1 VVKPSVELLQGT
13 LDVLI
18 LKTLSWGPMHGYGI
32 TRWIQRITDDVLRIE
47 EGSMYPALYRMENR
61 GFVKADWAITENKRR
76 AKYYRLT
83 AAGRKRLAEDS
94 ATWSLFSQAVFQV
107 LRATEQPG

>member
-61 GFVKADWAITENKRR
+61 GLVKAEWAITENKRR

-83 AAGRKRLAEDS
+83 AAGRKRLAQES
-94 ATWSLFSQAVFQV
+94 ATWSLFSEAVGQV
-107 LRATEQPG
+107 LRATEEPG

>member
-1 VVKPSVELLQGT
+1 MAKPTVELLQGT

-18 LKTLSWGPMHGYGI
+18 LKTLSWRPMHGYGV
-32 TRWIQRITDDVLRIE
+32 TRWIQQTTDDVLKIE

-61 GFVKADWAITENKRR
+61 GLVKAEWGITENNRR

-83 AAGRKRLAEDS
+83 AAGRKRLAAEEE
-94 ATWSLFSQAVFQV
+94 TWSVFSAAVGKV
-107 LRATEQPG
+107 LHAAAL

>member
-1 VVKPSVELLQGT
+1 MVKPSVELLQGT

-32 TRWIQRITDDVLRIE
+32 TRWIQRTTDDVFRVE

-61 GFVKADWAITENKRR
+61 GLVKADWAITENKRR

-94 ATWSLFSQAVFQV
+94 ATWSVFSHAVGRV
-107 LRATEQPG
+107 LRATGQPG

>member
-1 VVKPSVELLQGT
+1 MVKPSVELLQGT

-61 GFVKADWAITENKRR
+61 GFIKADWAITENNRR

-83 AAGRKRLAEDS
+83 AAGRRRLAEDS
-94 ATWSLFSQAVFQV
+94 ATWSLFSEAVGRV